1 MMTRLR
7 WTFTVVRAGLYEW
20 RGLLAAVVGACGALT
35 AFAAIDPA
43 VLPAALQPLVP
54 QLREAG
60 RWALLVST
68 LAGAVLAQSKKVLVP
83 LPPHGAPTLLDDETD
98 GNDTRAQVPWS

>member
-1 MMTRLR
+1 MTRLK
-7 WTFTVVRAGLYEW
+7 WTLAVVRAGLYEW
-20 RGLLAAVVGACGALT
+20 RGLLAALIGACGAVT
-35 AFAAIDPA
+35 AFAAQDPS
-43 VLPAALQPLVP
+43 VLPAALQPMVP

-83 LPPHGAPTLLDDETD
+83 LPNGGEPTLLDDETED
-98 GNDTRAQVPWS
+98 AA